1 MRTFGAEAGTYLYLN
16 GLGTDKTVHLSEH
29 VELLPAR
36 ADCSADLF
44 LGLGKTDIDIS
55 VISLFLPQVT
65 SQLKVNG
72 KDAKDTAIRAWNA
85 VWDGLLLGALVGA
98 EVMCNIQSEVPAE
111 QLTPESTTAVTNYHL
126 RGLSRGTA
134 VTLTEADI
142 SWIQDNYEKAR
153 CLLDNESF
161 QNATHCLA
169 SYRWHSMPR
178 ARLAILW
185 SGIEGLFGVDS
196 EIVFRVSLYAAR
208 FLEPHDNA
216 RQREVFG
223 LVKELYKLRSKAV
236 HGGRMKGNANEGVDE
251 SALLLRTLIRRCAEL
266 GSMPNLERLVP

>member
-1 MRTFGAEAGTYLYLN
+1 MRTFGTESGTYLFLN
-16 GLGTDKTVHLSEH
+16 GLATDKAVRLSEH

-36 ADCSADLF
+36 VECNADLF

-55 VISLFLPQVT
+55 VISLFLPQVA
-65 SQLKVNG
+65 SQLRVDG

-98 EVMCNIQSEVPAE
+98 EVMCNIQSDIPAAE
-111 QLTPESTTAVTNYHL
+111 LTPESTVAVTNYHL
-126 RGLSRGTA
+126 RGLSRGA
-134 VTLTEADI
+134 PVMLTEADI
-142 SWIQDNYEKAR
+142 SWIQGNYEKAR
-153 CLLDNESF
+153 SLLDDESF
-161 QNATHCLA
+161 QNAAHCLA

-196 EIVFRVSLYAAR
+196 EIVFRVSLYTAR
-208 FLEPHDNA
+208 FLEPDDNEK
-216 RQREVFG
+216 QREVFG
-223 LVKELYKLRSKAV
+223 RVKELYKLRSKAV

-251 SALLLRTLIRRCAEL
+251 SASLLRTLIRRCAEL
-266 GSMPNLERLVP
+266 GSMPNIEGLVP

>member
-1 MRTFGAEAGTYLYLN
+1 MRTFGAEAETYLYLN
-16 GLGTDKTVHLSEH
+16 GLCTDRAVRLSEH
-29 VELLPAR
+29 LELLPAQ
-36 ADCSADLF
+36 ADCSLDLF

-111 QLTPESTTAVTNYHL
+111 QLTPESIAAVTNYHL
-126 RGLSRGTA
+126 RGLSRGTT

-142 SWIQDNYEKAR
+142 SWIQNNYEKAR
-153 CLLDNESF
+153 SLLDNESF
-161 QNATHCLA
+161 QNAAHCLA

-185 SGIEGLFGVDS
+185 AGIEGLFGVDS

-208 FLEPHDNA
+208 FLEPHDGA
-216 RQREVFG
+216 MQREVFG
-223 LVKELYKLRSKAV
+223 RVKELYKLRSKAV

-251 SALLLRTLIRRCAEL
+251 SALLLRALIRRCAEL
-266 GSMPNLERLVP
+266 GSMPNIESLVP